1 MIGNLEEAHTVLRVI
16 IDNMLYPITIDILKM
31 VSIRFLLLNF
41 IQQFMVAVV
50 VWLVIFNLVSQGSVI
65 M

>member
-41 IQQFMVAVV
+41 IQQFMVAVL
-50 VWLVIFNLVSQGSVI
+50 WLVIFNLVSQGSVI